1 MAETIS
7 GYSARLYQALN
18 GVDQEK
24 ANQLSELVQDK
35 INSACTITLLGNGGS
50 QANAHH
56 IVGDYLKSF
65 SILRKSIRISCFGDN
80 ACYLTAVSND
90 IDYSEAYSLLA
101 GSSIQQD
108 DLIIY
113 LSGSGNSMN
122 LVKCAKAA
130 RSKGVK
136 QVAVTAFNGGEL
148 KELVDL
154 HIHIPTFDMEIAED
168 CQLAVFHNLKQN
180 LLIRMSTDDK
190 DGHNILMTKYQKRT
204 IEDLVS

>member
-1 MAETIS
+1 MTESIS
-7 GYSARLYQALN
+7 AYSDRLFQSLQGIDQGQA
-18 GVDQEK
+18 DQLGIYIL
-24 ANQLSELVQDK
+24 QMISSSGS
-35 INSACTITLLGNGGS
+35 IHLLGNGGS

-65 SILRKSIRISCFGDN
+65 SILKQNIRISCFGDN

-90 IDYSEAYSLLA
+90 IDYSEAYSLLVN
-101 GSSIQQD
+101 SSIRSD

-122 LVKCAKAA
+122 LVKCAQAA

-136 QVAVTAFNGGEL
+136 QIAVTAFNGGQL

-154 HIHIPTFDMEIAED
+154 HVYIPTFDMEIAED
-168 CQLAVFHNLKQN
+168 CQLAIFHNLKQN
-180 LLIRMSTDDK
+180 LLKHFSST
-190 DGHNILMTKYQKRT
+190 LSAQSEVSMTKYAKRT